1 MKILLS
7 SMRIIIYV
15 IFFTFCTPIHS
26 FKITTLQKVLQEH
39 PEITYQ
45 KVHDELP
52 FEIPPFQ
59 IAPSFKHKGTFKELF
74 ILTIPHGIVRGIHGH
89 VMVDN
94 HFIEELIWGGPIN
107 TFQIPFNTQNID
119 PTTILKIPGKVA
131 MISQLDSK
139 NYCHWLYEI
148 LGRLSILEMNNIQY
162 DWLYVSYEEQPFIK
176 KICELW
182 GIDSSKIISPHDHYF
197 TIEAETLIVPSLVI
211 RTDQGHRQFGNFYH
225 PSTLTYTKNKLL
237 NRALEKN
244 IDPAQF
250 SKRFFISRG
259 DNINARKILNEDEVF
274 KIFET
279 KKFKRYELTNLSIEE
294 QIILFHNAEIIAGEH
309 GAGLT
314 NVLFCKPNTR
324 VIEIFHNFVPMDF
337 WYSSSFGNLN
347 YTSVNTL
354 LGEEANDYADWH
366 SNKEKIYGLSIRNII
381 PLDKIEKLIEIL

>member
-1 MKILLS
+1 MKKHS
-7 SMRIIIYV
+7 SYISIIIYL
-15 IFFTFCTPIHS
+15 IFFANFNTIQP
-26 FKITTLQKVLQEH
+26 FKITSLEQVLQKY

-74 ILTIPHGIVRGIHGH
+74 ILTIPNGIVRGIHGH

-107 TFQIPFNTQNID
+107 TFQIPFNTQNFD
-119 PTTILKIPGKVA
+119 PKTILKIPGKVA
-131 MISQLDSK
+131 VISQLDSK

-148 LGRLSILEMNNIQY
+148 LGRLSILEMNNIEY
-162 DWLYVSYEEQPFIK
+162 DWLYVSYEEQPFVK
-176 KICELW
+176 KIGELW
-182 GIDSSKIISPHDHYF
+182 GIDTSKIISPHDHYF

-211 RTDQGHRQFGNFYH
+211 HTDQGHRQFGNFYH
-225 PSTLTYTKNKLL
+225 PSTMTYTKNKLL

-244 IDPAQF
+244 IDPTQF

-259 DNINARKILNEDEVF
+259 DNINARKILNEDDVF
-274 KIFET
+274 KIFEA
-279 KKFKRYELTNLSIEE
+279 KGFKRYELTNLSIEE
-294 QIILFHNAEIIAGEH
+294 QIILFHNAEMIAGEH

-324 VIEIFHNFVPMDF
+324 IIEIFHTFVPMDF
-337 WYSSSFGNLN
+337 WYASSFGNLN
-347 YTSVNTL
+347 YTPINTL
-354 LGEEANDYADWH
+354 LGNEANDYADWH
-366 SNKEKIYGLSIRNII
+366 SNKAKIYGHCIRNII
-381 PLDKIEKLIEIL
+381 PVDKIEELVKTL